1 MTTKNP
7 KRLRRAKIQHRVRS
21 KVHGT
26 AERPRLNVFKSSK
39 HIYAQIID
47 DDKGHTL
54 ASASTLTKE
63 LADQF
68 KDQPPVEKARIVG
81 RKLGELADQAGIK
94 RVSFDRS
101 GYKYHGKVKAL
112 AEGARENGLKF

>member
-7 KRLRRAKIQHRVRS
+7 KRLRRAKIQRRVRS
-21 KVHGT
+21 KVNGT
-26 AERPRLNVFKSSK
+26 AERPRLNVFKSNK
-39 HIYAQIID
+39 HIYAQIIND
-47 DDKGHTL
+47 DESHTV

-63 LADQF
+63 LADKI
-68 KDQPPVEKARIVG
+68 KDQPPVEQARIVG
-81 RKLGELADQAGIK
+81 RRLGEIADEAGIK

>member
-7 KRLRRAKIQHRVRS
+7 KKLRRAKIHRRVRS

-26 AERPRLNVFKSSK
+26 DERPRLNVFKSSK
-39 HIYAQIID
+39 HIYAQIIND
-47 DDKGHTL
+47 DQGHTIT
-54 ASASTLTKE
+54 SASTLTSDI
-63 LADQF
+63 ADQL
-68 KDQPPVEKARIVG
+68 KGQPMADKARIVG
-81 RKLGELADQAGIK
+81 RKLGEQAKEAGIE

>member
-7 KRLRRAKIQHRVRS
+7 KRLRRAKIQRRVRS
-21 KVHGT
+21 RVFGT

-47 DDKGHTL
+47 DDKGQTIV
-54 ASASTLTKE
+54 SSSTLTSDLSDE
-63 LADQF
+63 L
-68 KDQPPVEKARIVG
+68 KGQPPVEKARIVG
-81 RKLGELADQAGIK
+81 RKLGELADEAGIK

-101 GYKYHGKVKAL
+101 GYKYHGKIKSL

>member
-7 KRLRRAKIQHRVRS
+7 KKLRRAKIHRRVRS

-26 AERPRLNVFKSSK
+26 DERPRLNVYKSSK
-39 HIYAQIID
+39 HIYAQIIND
-47 DDKGHTL
+47 DEGHTVT
-54 ASASTLTKE
+54 SASTLTND
-63 LADQF
+63 LADQL
-68 KDQPPVEKARIVG
+68 KGQPFVERARIVG
-81 RKLGELADQAGIK
+81 RKLGEQAKEAGIE

-101 GYKYHGKVKAL
+101 GYKYHGKIKAL

>member
-7 KRLRRAKIQHRVRS
+7 KRLRRAKIQRRVRS
-21 KVHGT
+21 KVFGT
-26 AERPRLNVFKSSK
+26 TERPRLNVFKSNK
-39 HIYAQIID
+39 HIYAQIIND
-47 DDKGHTL
+47 DSGHTIV
-54 ASASTLTKE
+54 SASTLTNE
-63 LADQF
+63 LADDI
-68 KDQPPVEKARIVG
+68 KGQPPVEKARIVG
-81 RKLGELADQAGIK
+81 RKLGELADEAGIK

>member
-7 KRLRRAKIQHRVRS
+7 KRLRRAKIQRRVRS

-26 AERPRLNVFKSSK
+26 PERPRLNVYKSSK
-39 HIYAQIID
+39 HIYAQIIND
-47 DDKGHTL
+47 DEGHTL

-63 LADQF
+63 LADQI